1 MKNIYIT
8 WHYTTHGVA
17 YLKHILSKFYSSGL
31 PNKEIQFNELDQEE
45 LNTVFDEPNEKGFLF
60 DEIIYLTAP
69 QSAFD
74 AISSRRFSYKRTIL
88 EDELVIKYDL
98 VQVFEK
104 IIENDNICYDLEK
117 ELEFV
122 KTNYPDKYGSFQ
134 KVIWRNIQHYHINEQ
149 IKWLKNYSN
158 FKKVYPIDRFKS
170 FELKVNNLRNE
181 KQISNE
187 LNKWITN
194 YFSKQKDF
202 QLIIN
207 VSLGSSETQVVWHI
221 LAGGNLLPKNTRF
234 IKTYDDKSDKP
245 EKRFKRFSIQEIPT
259 NLISEI
265 SSEFKIYSQ
274 TQSPSRKLVDKKM
287 ETFLKSGFA
296 ILLIGERGIGKSQI
310 ASNAKERLEKLNKP
324 ISGKIVE
331 ANCASF
337 ADDTMAE
344 SELFGYKKGAFTD
357 AKQDKKGLIENAE
370 NGILFLDEIHHL
382 SKAVQA
388 KLMKALQTDEHNQ
401 LSIRKLGENEETK
414 VKNVR
419 LIFATNKTISELQNL
434 LLPDFYDRIVQH
446 VVYIPPLRETV
457 EDRLTDWE
465 NVWKKLKFEGN
476 PPCPKEEKLLQ
487 WLKSIPLYGNY
498 RDLQK
503 IAMYYNAFNQFDDE
517 TKKMLKEKTAFEYAK
532 NEFEKYYMPV
542 ATPTEKEKYNFNTT
556 QTTKEMIAD
565 YLYELQDWAVKKFGG
580 RKKAIEHFK
589 NLGDTVTE
597 KTFNDWKNKKSLA
610 KGKKK

>member
-17 YLKHILSKFYSSGL
+17 YLKHILSKFYLSGL
-31 PNKEIQFNELDQEE
+31 SDRNIQFNGLEQEE
-45 LNTVFDEPNEKGFLF
+45 LNTIFDKPDTKGFLF

-88 EDELVIKYDL
+88 EDELVKKYEL
-98 VQVFEK
+98 VQVFE
-104 IIENDNICYDLEK
+104 IIVENDSICYDLEK
-117 ELEFV
+117 EFEFV
-122 KTNYPDKYGSFQ
+122 KTNYPDKYDSFE
-134 KVIWRNIQHYHINEQ
+134 KVIWRNIQHYHIDEQ

-158 FKKVYPIDRFKS
+158 FKNVYSADAFKVY
-170 FELKVNNLRNE
+170 ELKVTDLRNE

-187 LNKWITN
+187 LSRWIRN
-194 YFSKQKDF
+194 YFSEKRNF
-202 QLIIN
+202 QPIIN

-221 LAGGNLLPKNTRF
+221 LAEGNLLPINTRF

-265 SSEFKIYSQ
+265 SSEFKIYTK
-274 TQSPSRKLVDKKM
+274 TQSPSRNLVNKKM

-296 ILLIGERGIGKSQI
+296 ILLVGERGIGKSQI
-310 ASNAKERLEKLNKP
+310 ASRAKERLEKMNKP

-344 SELFGYKKGAFTD
+344 AELFGYKKGAFTG
-357 AKQDKKGLIENAE
+357 ANADKVGLIQEAE
-370 NGILFLDEIHHL
+370 NGILFLDEVHHL

-388 KLMKALQTDEHNQ
+388 KLMKALQTDENNNLH
-401 LSIRKLGENEETK
+401 IRLLGSNKEQK
-414 VKNVR
+414 IPNVR
-419 LIFATNKTISELQNL
+419 LIFATNKSVEELRNI

-446 VVYIPPLRETV
+446 VIHIPPLRETI

-465 NVWKKLKFEGN
+465 NVWKALKFEGN
-476 PPCPKEEKLLQ
+476 PSCPKEEKLLR
-487 WLKSIPLYGNY
+487 WLKNLPLYGNY

-532 NEFEKYYMPV
+532 NEFEKYHLPI
-542 ATPTEKEKYNFNTT
+542 ATPTEKEKYNFNLT
-556 QTTKEMIAD
+556 QTTKEMIAN
-565 YLYELQDWAVKKFGG
+565 YQYELQDWAVKKFKG
-580 RKKAIEHFK
+580 RKKAIEHFRR
-589 NLGDTVTE
+589 LGDTVTE
-597 KTFNDWKNKKSLA
+597 KTFNDWKNKKSL